1 MLYQHFA
8 AITIAVDLDHYDGVE
23 SLNDSQQCNGVLYS
37 KIALVCQTT
46 TLGGGHAIH
55 PWSDTRLLC
64 QVENSCHGHQMS
76 DGAAAALLWS

>member
-37 KIALVCQTT
+37 KIALVRQTT
-46 TLGGGHAIH
+46 TLGGGHAY
-55 PWSDTRLLC
+55 PPLVRY
-64 QVENSCHGHQMS
+64 
-76 DGAAAALLWS
+76 AAFVSGRE